1 MATTRYGL
9 RITALRVER
18 EGTLLRP
25 VRDLTIRG
33 GGDDEVRIVILS
45 GDGEARGHYSYL
57 CYIILYNGI

>member
-1 MATTRYGL
+1 MVSVSLL

-18 EGTLLRP
+18 EGTFLRS

-33 GGDDEVRIVILS
+33 SGDDEVRIIILS
-45 GDGEARGHYSYL
+45 GDSEVRGHYSYL